1 MDYQKRV
8 SVYRGD
14 IEESIHFGAAA
25 VVDSSGKLIHSVGNP
40 DLVTFPRSA
49 LKFLQGIA
57 LIETGAADA
66 YNLDNRHLSLACAS
80 HMGESFHIE
89 LVDEWLKLIGLS
101 INALACGPDY
111 PLDQESCYNR
121 LRNNEDRSSA
131 FHNCSGK
138 HAAFLTVCQHLGF
151 DPQGYNQLD
160 HPVQQLFQQN
170 LNYFIQSDSSKLNW
184 QVDGCTFPAPAM
196 KLKDMAHAMA
206 RFVGHDNP
214 DESKSHASK
223 RLQQA
228 IAEFPQYMSGTHELA
243 AHLTNATNGRILSK
257 IGAEGYHIAIDR
269 EQKLGMALKIA
280 DGSVRGINFLLIS
293 LLDELG
299 LLDSGE
305 REKLKQFLEPEILN
319 SHQQAVGDIRKPEL
333 ISTLDVNS

>member
-1 MDYQKRV
+1 MNMDYEKRV

-14 IEESIHFGAAA
+14 VEESIHFGAAA
-25 VVDSSGKLIHSVGNP
+25 VMNSSGDLVHSIGNP
-40 DLVTFPRSA
+40 ELVTFPRSA

-66 YNLDNRHLSLACAS
+66 YDLDNRHLSLACAS
-80 HMGESFHIE
+80 HMGEPFHIE
-89 LVDEWLKLIGLS
+89 LVNEWLELIGLS
-101 INALACGPDY
+101 TDALACGPDY
-111 PLDQESCYNR
+111 PLDQESCHNR
-121 LRNNEDRSSA
+121 LRNNENRNSV

-138 HAAFLTVCQHLGF
+138 HTAFLTVCQHLGF
-151 DPQGYNQLD
+151 NPRGYNQLD

-170 LNYFIQSDSSKLNW
+170 LNYFIQSDSDRLNW

-196 KLKDMAHAMA
+196 KLKDMAQAMA
-206 RFVGHDNP
+206 RFVDHDNLDKP
-214 DESKSHASK
+214 KSQASQ

-228 IAEFPQYMSGTHELA
+228 IAEYPQYMSGTHELA
-243 AHLTNATNGRILSK
+243 AHLANATNGRVLSK

-293 LLDELG
+293 LLDELD
-299 LLDSGE
+299 LLNNDE
-305 REKLKQFLEPEILN
+305 REKLNEFLRPRVLN
-319 SHQQAVGDIRKPEL
+319 SYQEVVGHIE
-333 ISTLDVNS
+333 SA